1 MLAKSLAIFICLT
14 PALFCQPVPNIAPV
28 PENPLELASRGVQL
42 VNSPGERD
50 SLIGLLTRARAY
62 YRLNDAGVA
71 YELKTSFTVTSR
83 GATEFDGDWEIDQ
96 IAAPG
101 LGVHLTARTGGHVF
115 EQLHTSNV
123 AYQNT
128 PSGSFPLRLHEAHGH
143 LLGSLEAPSGIR
155 HDMIRTVAA
164 TLNGASVTCVLLSAP
179 TRSAN
184 VNAPGRLWQER
195 EECLDPQTGH
205 LLLHSPAPGLYVL
218 YDYSQSYRLASRELP
233 GKMTV
238 IENDA
243 TVIEERIESLEH
255 LAKVDPASFAPTA
268 QMQADPRGAVMAGL
282 KKISLWPDKPSAGD
296 VHCVVVFGLLTPD
309 GKITEVHALQSSD
322 PSLNDAALRR
332 VSQMTLQFPVAPA
345 ADREQHELFAVVHFT
360 PGTL

>member
-1 MLAKSLAIFICLT
+1 LPTKYLVAFISFNA
-14 PALFCQPVPNIAPV
+14 ALFCQPVANLAPV
-28 PENPLELASRGVQL
+28 PENPFELAGRGVQL

-50 SLIGLLTRARAY
+50 ALIRLLNRARAY
-62 YRLNDAGVA
+62 YRLNDAGLA
-71 YELKTSFTVTSR
+71 YELKTSFTVNSR
-83 GATEFDGDWEIDQ
+83 GATEFDGDWELDQ
-96 IAAPG
+96 VAAPG

-115 EQLHTSNV
+115 EQLRTPNA

-143 LLGSLEAPSGIR
+143 LLGSLEGPSGIR
-155 HDMIRTVAA
+155 HDVIRTVAA
-164 TLNGASVTCVLLSAP
+164 SWNGAAVTCVLLSPP
-179 TRSAN
+179 TRSAD
-184 VNAPGRLWQER
+184 VNSPGRLWQER

-255 LAKVDPASFAPTA
+255 LAKVDPSSFAPTA
-268 QMQADPRGAVMAGL
+268 EMQAEPRGAVMAGL
-282 KKISLWPDKPSAGD
+282 RKISLGPANASGD
-296 VHCVVVFGLLTPD
+296 IQSVVVFGLLTPD
-309 GKITEVHALQSSD
+309 GKITEVHPLQSSD
-322 PSLNDAALRR
+322 PALNDAALRR
-332 VSQMTLQFPVAPA
+332 VSQMKLPVAVAPG
-345 ADREQHELFAVVHFT
+345 ADREQHELFAVVHLA